1 MCVDLLSKQGEK
13 LLMEIYFKGGI
24 WAKMDV
30 GIPTWDI
37 RSSCAQIQE
46 TKKKKKEKKKIEVL
60 IT

>member
-46 TKKKKKEKKKIEVL
+46 TKKKKRKKKD
-60 IT
+60 